1 MERDYCV
8 TSETDK
14 LGLISMKKIK
24 RKKLYDVSE
33 SGLSRWRK
41 TVKANKIKNSTLRTH
56 ENHISVFNKC
66 YYEQFYCFLVKR

>member
-1 MERDYCV
+1 MLSRGICKSIILRLACKKMENHYKNAIRLESVLLNPGMVRDYCV

-33 SGLSRWRK
+33 SGLSR
-41 TVKANKIKNSTLRTH
+41 
-56 ENHISVFNKC
+56 
-66 YYEQFYCFLVKR
+66 